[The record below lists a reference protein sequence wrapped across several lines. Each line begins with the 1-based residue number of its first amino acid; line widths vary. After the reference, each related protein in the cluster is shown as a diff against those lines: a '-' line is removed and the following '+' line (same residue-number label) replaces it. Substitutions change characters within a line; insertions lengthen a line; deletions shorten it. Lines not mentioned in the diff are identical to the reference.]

1 MPRYAKFIKD
11 LVTKKWALSFEDDD
25 KLQHYSVIAIRSL
38 VKKKDD
44 PGAFTILC
52 TIGLLHFAKALCDL
66 GASINLMPLAIYK
79 KLGFGD
85 PKLNAMR
92 LLMADRTIKNP
103 IGVLQ
108 DVLVKMES
116 FIFLTD
122 FVTLDCDVNFEVPI
136 ILGRPFLAPWR
147 ALVDM
152 EKEQMKFRLN
162 NEEATLNISRSM
174 KQSCELK
181 SVSMVTHIVE
191 SGSKVSIE
199 ERLGVDTLA
208 TVMMNFD
215 SDGIEDYDEL
225 VAALDMFELR
235 SKPKRLE
242 LDIKNR
248 DSPPAR
254 PSVEEAPKLEL
265 KCGIIVVPNE
275 RKEFVLMQP
284 VIG

>member
-1 MPRYAKFIKD
+1 
-11 LVTKKWALSFEDDD
+11 
-25 KLQHYSVIAIRSL
+25 
-38 VKKKDD
+38 
-44 PGAFTILC
+44 
-52 TIGLLHFAKALCDL
+52 
-66 GASINLMPLAIYK
+66 
-79 KLGFGD
+79 
-85 PKLNAMR
+85 
-92 LLMADRTIKNP
+92 
-103 IGVLQ
+103 
-108 DVLVKMES
+108 
-116 FIFLTD
+116 
-122 FVTLDCDVNFEVPI
+122 
-136 ILGRPFLAPWR
+136 
-147 ALVDM
+147 
-152 EKEQMKFRLN
+152 MKFRLN

-265 KCGIIVVPNE
+265 KALPS
-275 RKEFVLMQP
+275 
-284 VIG
+284 